1 MENANNAAPDTPVT
15 DTTVTDNAAPVQD
28 GVGGQVQEGQNNQGI
43 DNTPKTTPDVQN
55 LTDLTA
61 GEGEQNPDQKQAD
74 TIPEIYELVSKTGQP
89 AEDAKDFQ
97 EIFKKAGLTA
107 KQAQAMYD
115 AYNLKSNDIAE
126 QFKQAVAQKVEAD
139 MQAVRADPEL
149 GGANFNN
156 TKMFIG
162 KAMDTFGTPEL
173 REKLKT
179 AGFGNDPD
187 FVRFVARV
195 GKAFSNDQF
204 IGGHGNNSRQ
214 DAHISAAKALYSKSP
229 ELWH

>member
-1 MENANNAAPDTPVT
+1 MEDATNVAPVTPVT
-15 DTTVTDNAAPVQD
+15 DTSTPMQDNA
-28 GVGGQVQEGQNNQGI
+28 GGQVQEAQSVG
-43 DNTPKTTPDVQN
+43 NTPEVNTDAQN

-61 GEGEQNPDQKQAD
+61 GKEEQNPEQKQAD
-74 TIPEIYELVSKTGQP
+74 TIPEIYELISKTGQP
-89 AEDAKDFQ
+89 AEDAQDFQ
-97 EIFKKAGLTA
+97 EIFKQAGLTA

-156 TKMFIG
+156 TKMYIG
-162 KAMDTFGTPEL
+162 KAMDTFGSPEL

-187 FVRFVARV
+187 FVRFVAKV

-204 IGGHGNNSRQ
+204 IGGHGNNSKQ